1 MSITK
6 RSDAEIQDLAGDQQG
21 ELVQKIQQLAYKIN
35 QACFADVV
43 VSYAPTTLQVKVNV
57 YHSNEALID
66 GAPFSLTAGQ
76 HSELFLF
83 QLKRVA
89 DQLQALLDRGG
100 RPGGTAA

>member
-1 MSITK
+1 MTITK
-6 RSDAEIQDLAGDQQG
+6 RSDAELQELTGDKQG
-21 ELVQKIQQLAYKIN
+21 ELVQRIQMLAYKIN

-57 YHSNEALID
+57 YHSSEALID
-66 GAPFSLTAGQ
+66 GAPLSLTAGQ

-89 DQLQALLDRGG
+89 EQLQALLDRGG
-100 RPGGTAA
+100 RPKGDAA